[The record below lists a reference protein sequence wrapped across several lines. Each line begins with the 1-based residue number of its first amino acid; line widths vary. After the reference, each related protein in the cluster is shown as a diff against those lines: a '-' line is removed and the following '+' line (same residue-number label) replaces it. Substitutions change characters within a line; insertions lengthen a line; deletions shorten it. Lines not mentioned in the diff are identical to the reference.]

1 MRDPAQRIADLEEEN
16 RRLRVTNGVLMDQA
30 ESGLAGGESS
40 YGLFQ
45 TAVILEDTVRART
58 EELSEANRRLHMEIS
73 RRREVE
79 NALLEAKTAAELAN
93 ENKTKFL
100 TAVSHDLQQPLTAA
114 RLMLQTLAER
124 LGEASHVDM
133 VDRIQQNVDMVDRI
147 QQNVDMVDR
156 TNQTLLTMESLLRSL
171 IDISR
176 LEAGITETRVRD
188 FAVAPLLDQLAAEYG
203 LTAQS
208 RRLEFRAVGS
218 RALVRTDPVLLERV
232 LRNLLTNAVRYTPR
246 GRVLLGLRRAG
257 GAVRIEVW
265 DTGVGIPSDGLTEI
279 FREFRQLPQRATVSE
294 KGLGLGLA
302 IVERI
307 CGLLDLPV
315 TVKSVVGRGSM
326 FGVTVPRAPA
336 ATGQARVAARR
347 HAEGAATGLLK
358 GRKVAIIENDPT
370 VLSAMATLL
379 ETWGVDAIGE
389 RSATRL
395 LIRLR
400 RRGTTPDAVISD
412 YHLDGETGEQ
422 ALARIEDFFGRSL
435 PALIVTGAASEEL
448 AARLQTQGRRILT
461 KPINPARLRAV
472 LQRLVVQSRG

>member
-1 MRDPAQRIADLEEEN
+1 MRDPGQRIADLEEEN
-16 RRLRVTNGVLMDQA
+16 RRLRITNGVLMDQA
-30 ESGLAGGESS
+30 ENGRIGGESS

-58 EELSEANRRLHMEIS
+58 EELSEANRRLHLEIN

-79 NALLEAKTAAELAN
+79 NALLEAKTAAEQAN

-124 LGEASHVDM
+124 LGEPSH
-133 VDRIQQNVDMVDRI
+133 I
-147 QQNVDMVDR
+147 DMVDR

-176 LEAGITETRVRD
+176 LEAGITETRIRD

-218 RALVRTDPVLLERV
+218 GSVIRTDPVLLERV

-257 GAVRIEVW
+257 GGVRIEVW
-265 DTGVGIPSDGLTEI
+265 DTGVGIPPDGLTEI

-307 CGLLDLPV
+307 CGLLDLEV

-336 ATGQARVAARR
+336 VTGPARQGDPPRLADNRLKSRAIYHVRNVIRWLVFWSGLGEMDARR
-347 HAEGAATGLLK
+347 AFSIRRRCAYAATHTRAPAFAHGLCAP
-358 GRKVAIIENDPT
+358 GFSVAHSSRK
-370 VLSAMATLL
+370 
-379 ETWGVDAIGE
+379 
-389 RSATRL
+389 RS
-395 LIRLR
+395 
-400 RRGTTPDAVISD
+400 PDEHS
-412 YHLDGETGEQ
+412 
-422 ALARIEDFFGRSL
+422 RIPG
-435 PALIVTGAASEEL
+435 
-448 AARLQTQGRRILT
+448 
-461 KPINPARLRAV
+461 
-472 LQRLVVQSRG
+472 

>member
-1 MRDPAQRIADLEEEN
+1 MRDPGQRIADLEEEN
-16 RRLRVTNGVLMDQA
+16 RRLRITNGVLMDQA
-30 ESGLAGGESS
+30 ENGRIGGESS

-58 EELSEANRRLHMEIS
+58 EELSEANRRLHLEIN

-79 NALLEAKTAAELAN
+79 NALLEAKTAAEQAN

-124 LGEASHVDM
+124 LGEPSH
-133 VDRIQQNVDMVDRI
+133 I
-147 QQNVDMVDR
+147 DMVDR

-176 LEAGITETRVRD
+176 LEAGITETRIRD

-218 RALVRTDPVLLERV
+218 GSVIRTDPVLLERV

-257 GAVRIEVW
+257 GGVRIEVW
-265 DTGVGIPSDGLTEI
+265 DTGVGIPPDGLTEI

-307 CGLLDLPV
+307 CGLLDLETGVDFHEKEIAAGIDDELHRAGVDIIDGPPGGNRRLAH
-315 TVKSVVGRGSM
+315 SAAQLGRDERRRR
-326 FGVTVPRAPA
+326 FLDHLLVAALRRALALAQMNDVALAVAKDLKLDVSRLLDVALQQNPIATEGAGRLALAGFQRGWKFCRCIDDAHAFA
-336 ATGQARVAARR
+336 AAAVRGLDHQRVADAVGLELKSGRVLVLAGVAGHNR
-347 HAEGAATGLLK
+347 HAVAGHQLLGAGL
-358 GRKVAIIENDPT
+358 GA
-370 VLSAMATLL
+370 
-379 ETWGVDAIGE
+379 
-389 RSATRL
+389 
-395 LIRLR
+395 
-400 RRGTTPDAVISD
+400 
-412 YHLDGETGEQ
+412 HL
-422 ALARIEDFFGRSL
+422 AH
-435 PALIVTGAASEEL
+435 
-448 AARLQTQGRRILT
+448 
-461 KPINPARLRAV
+461 
-472 LQRLVVQSRG
+472 

>member
-1 MRDPAQRIADLEEEN
+1 MRDPGQRIADLEEEN
-16 RRLRVTNGVLMDQA
+16 RRLRITNGVLMDQA
-30 ESGLAGGESS
+30 ENGRIGGESS

-58 EELSEANRRLHMEIS
+58 EELSEANRRLHLEIN

-79 NALLEAKTAAELAN
+79 NALLEAKTAAEQAN

-124 LGEASHVDM
+124 LGEPSH
-133 VDRIQQNVDMVDRI
+133 
-147 QQNVDMVDR
+147 VDMVDR

-176 LEAGITETRVRD
+176 LEAGITETRIRD

-218 RALVRTDPVLLERV
+218 GSVIRTDPVLLERV

-257 GAVRIEVW
+257 GGVRIEVW
-265 DTGVGIPSDGLTEI
+265 DTGVGIPPDGLTEI

-307 CGLLDLPV
+307 CGLLDLEV

-336 ATGQARVAARR
+336 VTGPARGPARR
-347 HAEGAATGLLK
+347 QAEGVPAGLLT

-370 VLSAMATLL
+370 VLSAMTTLL
-379 ETWGVDAIGE
+379 ETWGMDAIGE

-435 PALIVTGAASEEL
+435 PALIVTGAASEDL
-448 AARLQTQGRRILT
+448 AARLQMQGRRILA

-472 LQRLVVQSRG
+472 LQRLVILSRG